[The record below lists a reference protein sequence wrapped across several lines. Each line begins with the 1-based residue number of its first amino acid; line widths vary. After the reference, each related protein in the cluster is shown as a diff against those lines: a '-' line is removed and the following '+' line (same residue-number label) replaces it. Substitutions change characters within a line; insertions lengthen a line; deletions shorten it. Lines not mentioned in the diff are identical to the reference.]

1 MDMLTSKNDAAIRAK
16 MDEAAGDAAY
26 HREGTHKVTGNYT
39 FDSVYSVLQR
49 NLGLG
54 EGIQKFLDRT
64 NTCRWV
70 NQAAATKARRVV
82 SWTPLLSQ
90 S

>member
-1 MDMLTSKNDAAIRAK
+1 MDMLTSKMTPQSGAK

-49 NLGLG
+49 NFGGL
-54 EGIQKFLDRT
+54 E
-64 NTCRWV
+64 
-70 NQAAATKARRVV
+70 KAYK
-82 SWTPLLSQ
+82 SF
-90 S
+90 